1 MKRFRNQRTTENLI
15 VLCLTVFVVML
26 LVNPVSVLADET
38 SGRII
43 KEIVKE
49 VDKEMT
55 RLEER
60 VTDFS
65 EKSEDLQNRLEEE
78 SNTFKKTNDEMERH
92 KILANMLVISAQLN
106 EQDLQ
111 EISAYKE
118 TLTALVPKL
127 GQLRV
132 EIRKIGNMGFKKQ
145 EGFLKFRGQMV
156 NMMTNSVRIMKML
169 RQVTVDEQLNRE
181 LIPIE
186 NTLVGL
192 YKMYASSLRPGPAS
206 YAQVEESIKIM
217 EYTTAQLNIVE
228 KLLQQERMR
237 LKVDNLNQISRLAL
251 MRLFKGRLNMGHLT
265 EIPLQKM
272 DEVEHRSELY
282 FQASK
287 AVNGGGMGSGGS
299 VSRSPD
305 NQAILNRI
313 STGGNLFDQ

>member
-1 MKRFRNQRTTENLI
+1 MKRFRSQRTTENLI

>member
-1 MKRFRNQRTTENLI
+1 MK
-15 VLCLTVFVVML
+15 VLKVGT
-26 LVNPVSVLADET
+26 DY
-38 SGRII
+38 SGIGSPEEAL
-43 KEIVKE
+43 KE
-49 VDKEMT
+49 
-55 RLEER
+55 
-60 VTDFS
+60 
-65 EKSEDLQNRLEEE
+65 
-78 SNTFKKTNDEMERH
+78 
-92 KILANMLVISAQLN
+92 
-106 EQDLQ
+106 LQ
-111 EISAYKE
+111 E
-118 TLTALVPKL
+118 
-127 GQLRV
+127 
-132 EIRKIGNMGFKKQ
+132 

-282 FQASK
+282 SQAAK

-299 VSRSPD
+299 VRRSPD